1 MKKGWKILACG
12 PSNIA
17 VDNIVEG
24 VAGRVECTR
33 IGNPA
38 RIIDSVLERCL
49 DYQIASRSYSWKNE
63 VKKLQAL
70 RKRLGKGGTK

>member
-1 MKKGWKILACG
+1 VCEIIVEGVKKGWKILACG

-24 VAGRVECTR
+24 IAGRVDCTR

-38 RIIDSVLERCL
+38 RIIDSVL
-49 DYQIASRSYSWKNE
+49 
-63 VKKLQAL
+63 
-70 RKRLGKGGTK
+70 